1 MTTPNK
7 DCFNKEDFEPVMLVQ
22 WVLIRTKD
30 WTIISSSVLEEL
42 APPTYV
48 HQVWYG
54 ILHICMN
61 IEIEG
66 EQFIQNDSKV

>member
-1 MTTPNK
+1 M
-7 DCFNKEDFEPVMLVQ
+7 
-22 WVLIRTKD
+22 TKD
-30 WTIISSSVLEEL
+30 WTIISSSILEEL

-66 EQFIQNDSKV
+66 EQFIQNDAKV

>member
-1 MTTPNK
+1 
-7 DCFNKEDFEPVMLVQ
+7 MLVQ
-22 WVLIRTKD
+22 WVLFMTKD

-66 EQFIQNDSKV
+66 EQFIQNDAKV